1 MDANSPSPDHDAE
14 NTAAALRR
22 LRARAERNRLVS
34 QSMDEKS
41 PEEVRRLV
49 QELQIH
55 QIELEM
61 QYEELQL
68 AQAESEAIRS
78 QCVDL
83 YDFAPVGYCTLS
95 STGEIKQLNLH
106 LSQLL
111 GLMRRQ
117 LLGRR
122 FGLFV
127 SLEQRNQ
134 FGDFLDRVMNSDLR
148 QMCSLE
154 LRRDDGTVLYTRLQG
169 LAYQDG
175 MGEQLCRL
183 VVIDETHQQKA
194 AEALRLSELRF
205 RTLFEQSADAMLLV
219 QEGKYTDCNNAALRL
234 IGAVDKSQLIGKSVQ
249 ELTPEFQPN
258 GQRSADLIQQHMAQS
273 RRQGNHRFE
282 WWRHRL
288 NGEGIWLE
296 IMTTPLM
303 VDGTTVMHVTWRDI
317 TERKR
322 DEQRLI
328 ASEERL
334 RLALEGSGMGVWA
347 WELRSDE
354 LYWDQ
359 RAQQIIGHPFDA
371 NPVPFTR
378 LVNSIHPDDLA
389 RATATLEQ
397 AVREHQPFELAH
409 RVVWPDGSIRY
420 VTATG
425 QVLPGEPRRL
435 TGLIRDVTAQR
446 QEQEELNYKN
456 RLLEHILSNTPVVL
470 GRITPQGEILEMLG
484 HGLRRMDVGDNEL
497 AGQAITEVYPD
508 ATEEL
513 RPLLDGQS
521 VSFITTGVFH
531 DESLYYQNYGFFDE
545 QRQQAILFALDVT
558 GSEQI
563 KAQLRSEKEF
573 TERLLDSSVDAIAAL
588 DQIGNVTAWNRTA
601 TLQTGVSPGQA
612 LGHYIWET
620 PLGDSHPEFRELIA
634 QVLAGEPVTRLAMRD
649 MTPMGG
655 YFDLYL
661 VPLTRREENIGALL
675 IMRDVTEREEL
686 LAETTRL
693 KLRQQKAVLEAILT
707 AQEDERRRIAEALH
721 NGVGQLLYAIKL
733 HLEHTAELPRTSPSF
748 GLLEEAIRATR
759 GISFELTPG
768 VLEDF
773 GLETAVKELV
783 KRIPRPPIRLQ
794 SHIPRNLPKPLQIA
808 VYRIVQELLNN
819 TMKHANAGEV
829 FIYLEKEDNH
839 LHLSVEDDG
848 IGFNSEQ
855 TNDVKG
861 IGLSSIRSRVELL
874 NGQFQLQSRP
884 GHGTIVT
891 IQLPVA

>member
-1 MDANSPSPDHDAE
+1 MDANSPSPDHDAAG
-14 NTAAALRR
+14 AAMLR
-22 LRARAERNRLVS
+22 LRAHAERARLVS
-34 QSMDEKS
+34 QSMDDKS
-41 PEEVRRLV
+41 PDEVRRLV

-55 QIELEM
+55 QIELGM
-61 QYEELQL
+61 QYEELLQ
-68 AQAESEAIRS
+68 AQAESEMLRS
-78 QCVDL
+78 QYVDL
-83 YDFAPVGYCTLS
+83 YDFAPVGYCTITS
-95 STGEIKQLNLH
+95 SGEIKQLNLH

-111 GLMRRQ
+111 GLTRSQ

-122 FGLFV
+122 LGLFV
-127 SLEQRNQ
+127 NLEQRNQ
-134 FGDFLDRVMNSDLR
+134 FGDFLDKVLTLDQR
-148 QMCSLE
+148 QSCSLE
-154 LRRDDGTVLYTRLQG
+154 MRRDDGSQFNARLEG
-169 LAYQDG
+169 LAFQNG
-175 MGEQLCRL
+175 LGETLCRL
-183 VVIDETHQQKA
+183 VVIDITPQYNA
-194 AEALRLSELRF
+194 NEALRASELRF
-205 RTLFEQSADAMLLV
+205 RTLFEQSSDAMLLV
-219 QEGKYTDCNNAALRL
+219 ENGKYIDCNDAAMRM
-234 IGAVDKSQLIGKSVQ
+234 IGAVDKSQLLGKKIQ

-258 GQRSADLIQQHMAQS
+258 GQRSSDLIQQHMAQA
-273 RRQGNHRFE
+273 RQKGNHRFE
-282 WWRHRL
+282 WWRLRL
-288 NGEGIWLE
+288 NGEGMWLE
-296 IMTTPLM
+296 IMTTPLV

-322 DEQRLI
+322 DEQRLM

-334 RLALEGSGMGVWA
+334 RLALVGSGMGVWV
-347 WELRSDE
+347 WQLGSNE

-359 RAQQIIGHPFDA
+359 RAQQIIGHSFDA
-371 NPVPFTR
+371 NPVPFSR
-378 LVNSIHPDDLA
+378 MANAIHPEDLA
-389 RATATLEQ
+389 RATAILQ
-397 AVREHQPFELAH
+397 RAVQEHQPFELEH

-420 VTATG
+420 VAASG

-435 TGLIRDVTAQR
+435 TGLIRDVTTQR
-446 QEQEELNYKN
+446 LEQEELNYKN

-470 GRITPQGEILEMLG
+470 GRLTSQGEILEMVG

-497 AGQAITEVYPD
+497 VGQNIADVYPD
-508 ATEEL
+508 AMVQV
-513 RPLLDGQS
+513 RPLLSGQS
-521 VSFITTGVFH
+521 VSFITTGIFH
-531 DESLYYQNYGFFDE
+531 GESLYYQNYGFFDE

-563 KAQLRSEKEF
+563 KVQLRSEKEF

-588 DQIGNVTAWNRTA
+588 DQSGTVTAWNRTA
-601 TLQTGVSPGQA
+601 TLQTGVAPLQA

-620 PLGDSHPEFRELIA
+620 PLGYAHTEFRELIA
-634 QVLAGEPVTRLAMRD
+634 QALTGESVTRLAMKD

-707 AQEDERRRIAEALH
+707 AQEDERRRIAESLH

-733 HLEHTAELPRTSPSF
+733 HLEHTADLPRTSPSF

-768 VLEDF
+768 VIEDF

-794 SHIPRNLPKPLQIA
+794 SRVPRNLPKNLQIA

-819 TMKHANAGEV
+819 IMKHAKAGEV

-839 LHLSVEDDG
+839 LYLSVEDDG
-848 IGFNSEQ
+848 VGFDSALLSE
-855 TNDVKG
+855 VKG
-861 IGLSSIRSRVELL
+861 IGLSSIRNRVELF
-874 NGQFQLQSRP
+874 NGEFRLESRP
-884 GHGTIVT
+884 GHGTIVN